1 MKIKIL
7 AITLMVLII
16 AAALPA
22 VNALTNG
29 ASVDA
34 LDETVEIEISESGSK
49 NYYSI
54 DNLVGAKNK
63 IISKENKDYYEIRD
77 YELDDGTTIELIYP
91 NGKQNNANNK
101 IAIVN
106 GTEMTQ
112 PRVYGKDGVTHIVIN
127 YDEFIHSEETVNYI
141 NDIGGRTTTVTNNL
155 GRGDSWSQDGA
166 AFLNQISGLETIE
179 TEDGTYT
186 FSHWEDEA
194 GNLVDSFLIEW
205 ENGVKR
211 VFNFFAKYDF
221 TPAPEPEPE
230 TNDTN
235 ETTPDPVPANTT
247 DTNETAPAAATNDTN
262 ETAPAAATNNTTVAP
277 MDTPDKDTPV
287 STTAKEVMTAL
298 QTGNA
303 FNLLAMAAVLLI
315 GGIYLYRKGGDI

>member
-1 MKIKIL
+1 MKMKIL
-7 AITLMVLII
+7 AISLMVLII

-63 IISKENKDYYEIRD
+63 IITKENKDYYEIRD
-77 YELDDGTTIELIYP
+77 YELDDGTTIELVYP

-106 GTEMTQ
+106 GTEVTQ
-112 PRVYGKDGVTHIVIN
+112 PRVYGKDGVTHIKIN

-141 NDIGGRTTTVTNNL
+141 NDIGGRSTTVTNNL

-179 TEDGTYT
+179 KEDGTYT

-194 GNLVDSFLIEW
+194 GNIVDSFLIEW

-211 VFNFFAKYDF
+211 IFNFFAVYDF
-221 TPAPEPEPE
+221 TPAPTPEPE
-230 TNDTN
+230 TNDTVDN
-235 ETTPDPVPANTT
+235 ETDTNETVDNETNTNNT
-247 DTNETAPAAATNDTN
+247 VDNETAPAAATNDTN
-262 ETAPAAATNNTTVAP
+262 NSTVAAADNPEAE
-277 MDTPDKDTPV
+277 
-287 STTAKEVMTAL
+287 EVMTAL
-298 QTGNA
+298 QTGNN
-303 FNLLAMAAVLLI
+303 FNLLVMAAILII
-315 GGIYLYRKGGDI
+315 GGLYLIRRGES